1 MRFFQVI
8 FWEFVQNLP
17 LVVAFFVAVWLW
29 AQNRRPSAI
38 VCTLMGSV
46 TGALVIRFTE
56 SNISDK
62 VIERGEVTLI
72 NVVIMSFTMI
82 LCTAYLASESR
93 YSNWKLDLV
102 LGGGVGVLLSTAQ
115 GLATPGIA
123 PIDWIFHCL
132 AFTTTLPLA
141 LMSLRASKAKAKNLL
156 SSLVIS
162 VFVAFFISVTISLVD
177 YTEFLF

>member
-29 AQNRRPSAI
+29 AQNRKPFAI
-38 VCTLMGSV
+38 ICMLTGSV

-56 SNISDK
+56 SHISGK
-62 VIERGEVTLI
+62 VIERVEVTLI
-72 NVVIMSFTMI
+72 NIVVIGFAMI
-82 LCTAYLASESR
+82 LCTAYLASENR
-93 YSNWKLDLV
+93 YSNWKLDLI
-102 LGGGVGVLLSTAQ
+102 LGGGVGILLSTAQ

-123 PIDWIFHCL
+123 TIDWIFHCL
-132 AFTTTLPLA
+132 AFTITLPLA
-141 LMSLRASKAKAKNLL
+141 LMSIRASKARDLP

-162 VFVAFFISVTISLVD
+162 IFVTFFMSVTISLID